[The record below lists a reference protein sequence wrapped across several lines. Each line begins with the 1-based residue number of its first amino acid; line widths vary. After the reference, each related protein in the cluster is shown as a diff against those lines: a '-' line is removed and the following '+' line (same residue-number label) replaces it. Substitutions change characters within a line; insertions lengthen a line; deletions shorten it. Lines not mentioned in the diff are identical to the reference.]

1 MEIEKLDVIN
11 IIEIERIREIL
22 NKHPDLLSIFE
33 ILCLLVNNKINT
45 ERVDSS
51 SPSLEDNTEPT
62 LTSDSD
68 EELDYGVEGGM
79 TY

>member
-11 IIEIERIREIL
+11 IIEINQIRGCLQSRPE
-22 NKHPDLLSIFE
+22 LLSIFE
-33 ILCLLVNNKINT
+33 MLCLLVNNKINT

>member
-11 IIEIERIREIL
+11 IIEINQIRECL
-22 NKHPDLLSIFE
+22 QSRPELLSIFE
-33 ILCLLVNNKINT
+33 MLCLLVNNKINT

-51 SPSLEDNTEPT
+51 SPSLEDNTEPI